1 MTDLTLI
8 TIDLSVR
15 GGIVARGILLDFVR
29 YAKQKGITYDVTTSY
44 PISLAQLKEI
54 VQEEGLTIRQGD
66 VLIVRSGLS
75 KWVKSSTPDSVGPF
89 KENTHFGVDPT
100 PDLLEWIWD
109 NNFSA
114 MGGDAIAFETVPAS
128 DGSCML
134 PQVQINHRH

>member
-1 MTDLTLI
+1 
-8 TIDLSVR
+8 
-15 GGIVARGILLDFVR
+15 LDFVR
-29 YAKQKGITYDVTTSY
+29 YAKQKGITYDATTSY

-54 VQEEGLTIRQGD
+54 IQEEGLIIRQGNI
-66 VLIVRSGLS
+66 LIVRSGLS

-114 MGGDAIAFETVPAS
+114 IAGDAIAFETVPAS

-134 PQVQINHRH
+134 PQVQINHRN